1 MDAMGLSNKKSHT
14 VSTSHSGSFTHNP
27 AESPKTPGIVSK
39 KTFGVKKPDSHSTFE
54 GHGDTFSAVTHSYGD
69 KHATLLHTHT

>member
-27 AESPKTPGIVSK
+27 AESPKTPGIVSSN
-39 KTFGVKKPDSHSTFE
+39 FGSP
-54 GHGDTFSAVTHSYGD
+54 DTFQIYILKTQYILNSNEFEFP
-69 KHATLLHTHT
+69 

>member
-27 AESPKTPGIVSK
+27 AESPKTPGIVSRIFWLTWHFLNIYASK
-39 KTFGVKKPDSHSTFE
+39 NLDELDCPLL
-54 GHGDTFSAVTHSYGD
+54 FSMIG
-69 KHATLLHTHT
+69 K